1 MKSEIEYEADAGDDT
16 GLTSKIKKRIALLVR
31 ELAVM
36 EKLGIADANA
46 EKAWKT
52 AQVLDARLERMAQK
66 LSKSA
71 SHLKDL

>member
-16 GLTSKIKKRIALLVR
+16 GLTSKIKKRIALWVR
-31 ELAVM
+31 EQAIM
-36 EKLGIADANA
+36 QKLGIADANA

-52 AQVLDARLERMAQK
+52 AEALDARLERMAQK